1 LKCCELGFILAGD
14 EGAFE
19 DGQALAVDLIYLGM
33 ILDVVHSW
41 ADDTM
46 CEATYETPPNMCM
59 SITKRLKEKWQ
70 RIQSIVFYKAECL
83 QKVIQEVMHKQATDL
98 CSEQEE
104 TEQEQELEQEQAGS
118 KKKGAI
124 GMETQKGN
132 KQGRMTNKKR
142 KWWCKK

>member
-1 LKCCELGFILAGD
+1 
-14 EGAFE
+14 
-19 DGQALAVDLIYLGM
+19 
-33 ILDVVHSW
+33 
-41 ADDTM
+41 
-46 CEATYETPPNMCM
+46 
-59 SITKRLKEKWQ
+59 
-70 RIQSIVFYKAECL
+70 
-83 QKVIQEVMHKQATDL
+83 MHKQATDL